1 MAQAA
6 VQWGRGQLPVAPG
19 RPAATGRA
27 DSDSA
32 RGARPPPAAGPA
44 GAAECPLPAFLRAS
58 SSSLARQPR
67 RRLQVSIAPSAENAA
82 CWWLWPQKKGNW
94 RPISAGVPAGP
105 AGLGALTRSAAAV
118 LFDNLGYCHFGPR
131 PTSGTQE
138 AERMEPGAE
147 RGPVSESFTETAG
160 GSGLRNSALAM

>member
-1 MAQAA
+1 MRR
-6 VQWGRGQLPVAPG
+6 VSGCGLKKKGIGGQF
-19 RPAATGRA
+19 RPA
-27 DSDSA
+27 
-32 RGARPPPAAGPA
+32 
-44 GAAECPLPAFLRAS
+44 
-58 SSSLARQPR
+58 
-67 RRLQVSIAPSAENAA
+67 RLS
-82 CWWLWPQKKGNW
+82 
-94 RPISAGVPAGP
+94 AGP

-147 RGPVSESFTETAG
+147 RGPVSESCTETAG